1 MKGTLSVALVAA
13 WSGSALA
20 DDPVATSGTGTSDD
34 TVPLPQSS
42 KDEPPRPPSRT
53 QPIFDAATL
62 ERIVDA
68 RVDAEIRAQPPT
80 SGWNDGFFVQTK
92 DGGTRLTI
100 GGYTQFDG
108 RFFAPESSDP
118 KVDQFGFRSIRP
130 DLGGTV
136 FEHYDFRLLTDF
148 AGSKLTLQDAY
159 VDIHY
164 GDAAV
169 LRLGKTKTP
178 FGLERLQRDIATTF
192 VERGLPSLLTP
203 NRDLGVQLYGSLARG
218 IVNYQVGIYNG
229 VADNATGDGDVS
241 NGKEG
246 VARLFIKPFATTDSL
261 AKEFGFG
268 GAATYGDRTGTLAD
282 PEVALY
288 KTQGQT
294 TFFQYKTGTDLTN
307 TVIADGVQWRATGQA
322 DWYAGPFGALAEYV
336 RSTQHVAL
344 DGTHTEVSADSW
356 QVLGQWV
363 LTGDAA
369 SFKSV
374 SPVHPFDPAKGQWGA
389 FDIAARVGELR
400 LLDGAAF
407 DAKVADPTKS
417 SLRAWSAGGG
427 VDWFPNKNFRFVFD
441 VERTWFRFGAKDT
454 DGMTINR
461 APETSFVG
469 RAQTVF

>member
-1 MKGTLSVALVAA
+1 VTLVAA

-20 DDPVATSGTGTSDD
+20 DDPVATSGTGTTDD
-34 TVPLPQSS
+34 TVPLPRSS
-42 KDEPPRPPSRT
+42 KDDMVPRPPST
-53 QPIFDAATL
+53 SQPIFDAATL
-62 ERIVDA
+62 DRIVDA
-68 RVDAEIRAQPPT
+68 RVAAEIHAIPPT

-92 DGGTRLTI
+92 DGATRLTI

-108 RFFAPESSDP
+108 RYFVPESSDP

-136 FEHYDFRLLTDF
+136 FDHYDFRVLTDF

-159 VDIHY
+159 LDVHY
-164 GDAAV
+164 SDAAV
-169 LRLGKTKTP
+169 LRFGKTKTP
-178 FGLERLQRDIATTF
+178 FGLERLERDIATTF

-203 NRDLGVQLYGSLARG
+203 NRDLGVQLYGHLARG
-218 IVNYQVGIYNG
+218 IVEYEVGIYNG

-246 VARLFIKPFATTDSL
+246 VARVFIKPFATTQSL
-261 AKEFGFG
+261 AKDVGVG
-268 GAATYGDRTGTLAD
+268 AAATYGDRTGTLAD

-294 TFFQYKTGTDLTN
+294 TFFQYKTGTDLAS

-322 DWYAGPFGALAEYV
+322 NWYAGSFGALAEYV
-336 RSTQHVAL
+336 RSTQHVSL
-344 DGTHTEVSADSW
+344 DGTHTEVGVDSW
-356 QVLGQWV
+356 QVVGQWV

-369 SFKSV
+369 SFKSI
-374 SPVHPFDPAKGQWGA
+374 SPVHPFEPAKGEWGA
-389 FDIAARVGELR
+389 FDIAARIGELR
-400 LLDGAAF
+400 LLDTAAF

-417 SLRAWSAGGG
+417 SRRAWSAGAGI
-427 VDWFPNKNFRFVFD
+427 DWFPNKNFRFVID
-441 VERTWFRFGAKDT
+441 VERTWFRFGAKDDT
-454 DGMTINR
+454 GMTIDR
-461 APETSFVG
+461 VPETSVVG